1 MFCLTYT
8 VSERTAQLSVSCK
21 NNRESNS
28 KCEQE
33 FRTAVYSEI
42 VQNIDGTLSFIN
54 PHHAD
59 IFNKDGHRLNTI
71 YMQSLHFVIF
81 CPTVSSL
88 YKLVDKMAEL
98 YNHFHRI
105 VRFEELKS
113 QYNMEHMELNI
124 DIDPE
129 SVHLCLK
136 DILTHQPQGK
146 FLLQLYI

>member
-1 MFCLTYT
+1 MNCLTYT

-21 NNRESNS
+21 NNRVSNS
-28 KCEQE
+28 RCEQK
-33 FRTAVYSEI
+33 FINAVHSEI

-98 YNHFHRI
+98 DNHFHRI
-105 VRFEELKS
+105 VHFEDLKI
-113 QYNMEHMELNI
+113 QYNMEHRELHI
-124 DIDPE
+124 DIDLE

-136 DILTHQPQGK
+136 DPAAPR
-146 FLLQLYI
+146 